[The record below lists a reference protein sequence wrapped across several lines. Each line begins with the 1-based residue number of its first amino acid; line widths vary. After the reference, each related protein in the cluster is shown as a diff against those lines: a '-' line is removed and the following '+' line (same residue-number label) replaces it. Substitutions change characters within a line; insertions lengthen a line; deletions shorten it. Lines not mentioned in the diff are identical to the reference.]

1 MGEGTSRIEVD
12 VERKPREI
20 ETEIDHLRTRL
31 DTSLAELDR
40 RRHELTDV
48 KLQLRRHPRVVLGA
62 GAAVALLLAG
72 VAFALWRAH
81 EREKPLAKAHR
92 FRLAL
97 GRAVA
102 KPERAAKSESGV
114 GQKILA
120 SVGTTI
126 AAALAKKA
134 IDYAWSAMPRPERE
148 RLPN

>member
-1 MGEGTSRIEVD
+1 VD
-12 VERKPREI
+12 AERNPREI

-31 DTSLAELDR
+31 DKSLAELDR

-62 GAAVALLLAG
+62 GAAVALLAAG
-72 VAFALWRAH
+72 VTFALWRAH
-81 EREKPLAKAHR
+81 QREKPLAKAHR

-97 GRAVA
+97 SRAVA
-102 KPERAAKSESGV
+102 RPEQVAKAEPGV
-114 GQKILA
+114 GEKILA

-126 AAALAKKA
+126 AVALAKKA
-134 IDYAWSAMPRPERE
+134 IDYAWRAMPQAERE